1 MFQVIPAIDLLEGRV
16 VRLAEGRRDR
26 ATIYGD
32 DPLPFVE
39 RFAKAGASLVH
50 VVDLEGAFAGRP
62 AQVELLSRVA
72 SRARELGVTIQ
83 SGGGIRDAA
92 AVETLIEHG
101 VSRVVVGTLA
111 VREPEVVEGLC
122 TRHPGAI
129 VVAIDAR
136 DGLVAVDGWTT
147 TSTMPATELA
157 TRAAGWGAAALLF
170 TDVRRDGLQ
179 VGAEVEATAALQ
191 QLVDIPV
198 IASGGIGSLRDLV
211 ALRDAGVRAVVVG
224 RALYEGNFTVEEAL
238 SC

>member
-1 MFQVIPAIDLLEGRV
+1 MLQVIPAIDLLEGRV

-26 ATIYGD
+26 ATVYGD

-72 SRARELGVTIQ
+72 ARARELGVAIQ

-157 TRAAGWGAAALLF
+157 TRAAAWGAAALLF

-198 IASGGIGSLRDLV
+198 IASGGIGSLRDLI